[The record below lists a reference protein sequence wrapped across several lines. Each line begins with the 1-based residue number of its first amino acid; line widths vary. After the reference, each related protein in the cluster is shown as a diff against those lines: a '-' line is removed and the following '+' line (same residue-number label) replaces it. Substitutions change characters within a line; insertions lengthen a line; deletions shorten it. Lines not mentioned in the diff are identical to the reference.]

1 MAALLRFVCFPSSS
15 SSIFSSSN
23 QQQFFINPINPK
35 PSSSLQSLSLSVSLP
50 NRPQRPNLVI
60 FRTQSAVES
69 PPVDNPT
76 EQSGEEEE
84 EDEGSRTRLLAQNV
98 PWTCTADDIRP
109 LFEKYGTVVDIEIS
123 MYSKTRNRGLVFV
136 SMGSHEEALAA
147 FTNLQSYEFM
157 GRTLNLTWAK
167 PKKTKEA
174 SSPAQP
180 KPAPIH
186 NLFVANLSFRA
197 RSKDLVEFFNA
208 ENSNAVSAEIIFNQ
222 NPRGSAGYGFV
233 SFNTKQEADAALSAF
248 QGKMFMGRPIRVAP
262 SKRFLR
268 QSTKKALESKDES
281 SKSESDGGEQ
291 AQTTEVEAQSLEA

>member
-15 SSIFSSSN
+15 SIFSSSN
-23 QQQFFINPINPK
+23 QQQFFINPK

-50 NRPQRPNLVI
+50 NRRPQRPNLLI
-60 FRTQSAVES
+60 FPTQSAVES

-76 EQSGEEEE
+76 QQSGEEEE

-262 SKRFLR
+262 SKKFLR
-268 QSTKKALESKDES
+268 QSTKKVLESKDES
-281 SKSESDGGEQ
+281 SKSESEGVEQ
-291 AQTTEVEAQSLEA
+291 AQTTEVEA

>member
-1 MAALLRFVCFPSSS
+1 MALLRFVCFPST
-15 SSIFSSSN
+15 SIFSN
-23 QQQFFINPINPK
+23 QHQHQHQFFQPINPN
-35 PSSSLQSLSLSVSLP
+35 PSSLSLSVSLP
-50 NRPQRPNLVI
+50 NRLIRPNFLV
-60 FRTQSAVES
+60 FQTQSAIES
-69 PPVDNPT
+69 PQFNT
-76 EQSGEEEE
+76 LEQSEEEQ
-84 EDEGSRTRLLAQNV
+84 EDEASRTRLLAQNV

-123 MYSKTRNRGLVFV
+123 MYSKTKNRGLVFV

-167 PKKTKEA
+167 PKKKP
-174 SSPAQP
+174 SSPAQS
-180 KPAPIH
+180 KPAPVH
-186 NLFVANLSFRA
+186 NLFVANLSFKARA
-197 RSKDLVEFFNA
+197 KDLVEFFNA

-233 SFNTKQEADAALSAF
+233 SFNTKQEAEAALSAF

-268 QSTKKALESKDES
+268 QSTKKVLESKDES

-291 AQTTEVEAQSLEA
+291 AQTTEVEASSPKT

>member
-1 MAALLRFVCFPSSS
+1 MAALLRFVCFPSS

-23 QQQFFINPINPK
+23 QQQFFINPINPN

-50 NRPQRPNLVI
+50 NRRPQRPNLLI
-60 FRTQSAVES
+60 FPTQSAVES

-76 EQSGEEEE
+76 QQSGEEEEEE

-262 SKRFLR
+262 SKKFLR
-268 QSTKKALESKDES
+268 QSTKKVLESKDES

-291 AQTTEVEAQSLEA
+291 AQTTEVEA

>member
-1 MAALLRFVCFPSSS
+1 MALLRFVCLPSSS
-15 SSIFSSSN
+15 SSIFSN
-23 QQQFFINPINPK
+23 QQFFIPINPNN
-35 PSSSLQSLSLSVSLP
+35 PSSLSVSLP
-50 NRPQRPNLVI
+50 NRLIRPQRHNNNNNILL
-60 FRTQSAVES
+60 FQTQSAIQS
-69 PPVDNPT
+69 PQLNDILISS
-76 EQSGEEEE
+76 EQQDEE

-109 LFEKYGTVVDIEIS
+109 LFQKYGTVVDIEIS

-180 KPAPIH
+180 KPAPVH
-186 NLFVANLSFRA
+186 NLFVANLSFKA

-208 ENSNAVSAEIIFNQ
+208 ENINAVSAEIIFNQ

-233 SFNTKQEADAALSAF
+233 SFNTKQEAEAALSAF

-268 QSTKKALESKDES
+268 QSTKKVLESKDES

-291 AQTTEVEAQSLEA
+291 AQTAEVEA

>member
-1 MAALLRFVCFPSSS
+1 MALLRFVCLPSS
-15 SSIFSSSN
+15 SSIFSN
-23 QQQFFINPINPK
+23 QPFFHPINPN
-35 PSSSLQSLSLSVSLP
+35 PSSLSVSLP
-50 NRPQRPNLVI
+50 NRLFTPQRHNNHNNNIL
-60 FRTQSAVES
+60 FQAQSAIQS
-69 PPVDNPT
+69 PQLNDILISS
-76 EQSGEEEE
+76 EQQDEEEE

-109 LFEKYGTVVDIEIS
+109 LFQKYGTVVDIEIS

-180 KPAPIH
+180 KPAPVH
-186 NLFVANLSFRA
+186 NLFVANLSFKA

-208 ENSNAVSAEIIFNQ
+208 DNCNAVSAEIIFNQ

-233 SFNTKQEADAALSAF
+233 SFNTKQEAEAALSAF

-268 QSTKKALESKDES
+268 QSTKKVLELKDES

-291 AQTTEVEAQSLEA
+291 AQTAEVEA